1 MVMNKKLTK
10 SEQRRVDKNKDRIY
24 HKDLWKF
31 LYDNEERLTG
41 LSNEVLN
48 IKKEDTH
55 WGDRY
60 LNGSGERYVLKFG
73 DGSSYSVGYEH
84 VTEDADDWAQAECHR
99 QDICR
104 DLEEFTSIECEVI
117 MDKLLKL

>member
-1 MVMNKKLTK
+1 MNKKLTK